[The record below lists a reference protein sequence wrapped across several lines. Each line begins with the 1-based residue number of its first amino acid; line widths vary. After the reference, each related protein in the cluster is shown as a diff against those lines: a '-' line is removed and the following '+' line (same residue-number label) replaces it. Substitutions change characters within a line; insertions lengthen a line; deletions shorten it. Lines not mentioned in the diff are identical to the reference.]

1 MGLRRNST
9 DEDRGSRLVAD
20 VSKVRLLTVPVP
32 RLRPFLKLLQA
43 VIAAAAAAADQKL
56 MTCSSDTEVLINTC
70 VLCSSDDEVLDWIG
84 VLP

>member
-43 VIAAAAAAADQKL
+43 VIAAAAAADQKL
-56 MTCSSDTEVLINTC
+56 VTCSSDTEVLINTC